1 MASSSTSTG
10 STAASESELSVSQPD
25 ETTATEDH
33 DEMTDSA
40 EDQQPEQDTRKLKTR
55 FSGAAKYHT
64 R

>member
-1 MASSSTSTG
+1 MMASSSTSAD
-10 STAASESELSVSQPD
+10 STAASESELSVSQPG

-33 DEMTDSA
+33 DEMTDL
-40 EDQQPEQDTRKLKTR
+40 EDQQETRKLKNR